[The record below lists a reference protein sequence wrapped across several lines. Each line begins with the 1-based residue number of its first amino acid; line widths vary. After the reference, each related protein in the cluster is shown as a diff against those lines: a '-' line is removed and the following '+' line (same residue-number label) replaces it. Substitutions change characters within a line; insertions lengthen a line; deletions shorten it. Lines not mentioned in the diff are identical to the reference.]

1 MRVCYFG
8 AYERNY
14 PRNRVIIEGLRGA
27 GVEVIEC
34 HRPLWELTRDKS
46 RGYLSTGSLLRLSG
60 EVLKVY
66 LRLIRDYL
74 RVGGHDLIM
83 VGYIGQLDMLLIRML
98 TILRRKPIVFNP
110 LISLYDTLVEDR
122 GRVRAGSLR
131 SRVLFLLDKWSCR
144 LSDLIVLDTQGQ
156 IRYFNKSFGIPLKRF
171 RRLWV
176 GAEERVFSP
185 GDKNVGADVSVGL
198 SKGGHRGPP
207 LQGERIRADTEVRPY
222 NENCKIKSEM
232 KEFRVLFYGKLSPL
246 HGIIRIIEAAGI
258 LKDDN
263 VRFTII
269 GSGQLSEEVRELAE
283 GMKLKQVDFVDWV
296 EYQGLPERIK
306 EADVCLGVFGDGEKA
321 GRVIPNKV
329 FQALA
334 MGKPVI
340 SGDSPGARELLTHGR
355 DAWLCER
362 GSAEAIAEAI
372 LKLKGDSELRRRIG
386 QEGRRLFLERCSTEV
401 LGREVK
407 EILEDMLTTNWG

>member
-144 LSDLIVLDTQGQ
+144 LSDLIVLDTQEHV
-156 IRYFNKSFGIPLKRF
+156 RYFSERFGIPLKRL

-176 GAEERVFSP
+176 GAEEKVFSP
-185 GDKNVGADVSVGL
+185 NGQIPLPLAPSL
-198 SKGGHRGPP
+198 KGRG
-207 LQGERIRADTEVRPY
+207 EE
-222 NENCKIKSEM
+222 
-232 KEFRVLFYGKLSPL
+232 EFRVLFYGKLSPL

-258 LKDDN
+258 LKHDN

-269 GSGQLSEEVRELAE
+269 GTGQLSEEVRELAE
-283 GMKLKQVDFVDWV
+283 GMELKQVDFVDWV

-340 SGDSPGARELLTHGR
+340 SGDSPGARELLTPGR

-372 LKLKGDSELRRRIG
+372 LKLKGNSELRRRIG
-386 QEGRRLFLERCSTEV
+386 QEGRRLFLKRCSTEV

>member
-14 PRNRVIIEGLRGA
+14 PRNRVIIEGLSRA

-46 RGYLSTGSLLRLSG
+46 RGYLSTGSLLRLSW
-60 EVLKVY
+60 EVLRVY
-66 LRLIRDYL
+66 LRLARDYS

-83 VGYIGQLDMLLIRML
+83 VGYIGQMDVLLARML
-98 TILRRKPIVFNP
+98 TVFKRKPIVFNP
-110 LISLYDTLVEDR
+110 LVSLYDTLVEDR
-122 GRVRAGSLR
+122 GRIGAGSLR
-131 SRVLFLLDKWSCR
+131 SRLLFFLDKWSCR
-144 LSDLIVLDTQGQ
+144 LSDLILLDTQEH
-156 IRYFNKSFGIPLKRF
+156 IRYFSEGFGIPPERF

-185 GDKNVGADVSVGL
+185 NDQIPDPKSQIPNPNDKIPDPKSQIPLPHPPPHGGGG
-198 SKGGHRGPP
+198 KGE
-207 LQGERIRADTEVRPY
+207 GEF
-222 NENCKIKSEM
+222 K
-232 KEFRVLFYGKLSPL
+232 VLFYGKLSPL

-258 LKDDN
+258 LRQSK
-263 VRFTII
+263 VHFTII
-269 GSGQLSEEVRELAE
+269 GTGQLSEEVRELAGKME
-283 GMKLKQVDFVDWV
+283 LKEVELVDWV
-296 EYQGLPERIK
+296 EYQELPLRIK

-372 LKLKGDSELRRRIG
+372 LKLKGDPELCRRLG
-386 QEGRRLFLERCSTEV
+386 EEGRRLFRERCSTEV
-401 LGREVK
+401 LGREIKV
-407 EILEDMLTTNWG
+407 ILEEMQNAKCKVKNES

>member
-1 MRVCYFG
+1 MGRLNMRVCYFG

-14 PRNRVIIEGLRGA
+14 PRNRVIIEGLREA

-34 HRPLWELTRDKS
+34 HQPLWELTRDKS
-46 RGYLSTGSLLRLSG
+46 RGYLSTGSLLRLSW
-60 EVLKVY
+60 EVLRVY
-66 LRLIRDYL
+66 LRLARDYL

-83 VGYIGQLDMLLIRML
+83 VGYIGQMDVLLASLL
-98 TILRRKPIVFNP
+98 TVLRRKPIVFNP

-122 GRVRAGSLR
+122 GRVRPDTLR
-131 SRVLFLLDKWSCR
+131 SRLLFLLDKWSCR
-144 LSDLIVLDTQGQ
+144 RSDLILLDTQEQ
-156 IRYFNKSFGIPLKRF
+156 IRYFRENFGIPANRF

-185 GDKNVGADVSVGL
+185 ESLPTLKLRQAGQIPMTKSQIPLPHPPPLGGGDK
-198 SKGGHRGPP
+198 
-207 LQGERIRADTEVRPY
+207 GER
-222 NENCKIKSEM
+222 
-232 KEFRVLFYGKLSPL
+232 EFRVLFYGKLSPL

-258 LKDDN
+258 LKQSN
-263 VRFTII
+263 VHFTII
-269 GSGQLSEEVRELAE
+269 GTGQLSEEVRELAE
-283 GMKLKQVDFVDWV
+283 GMELKEVDFVDWV

-372 LKLKGDSELRRRIG
+372 LKLKGDRELCRRIG
-386 QEGRRLFLERCSTEV
+386 QEGRRLFLKRCSTGV

-407 EILEDMLTTNWG
+407 GILEEMQNAKCKMQSEK